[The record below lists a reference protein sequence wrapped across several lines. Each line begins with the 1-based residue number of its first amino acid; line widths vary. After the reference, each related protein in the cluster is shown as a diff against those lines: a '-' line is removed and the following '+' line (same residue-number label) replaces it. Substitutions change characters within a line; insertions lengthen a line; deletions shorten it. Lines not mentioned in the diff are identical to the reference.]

1 MQSDRHKVQLLV
13 LSIFGTAS
21 TVGLLRSMGRVG
33 GGAFVAKTSPRP
45 MPLPAPMHFIRV
57 SKIERIKDDV
67 LKDFLKKRA
76 EISCSFLIKPIY
88 KYIKLIK

>member
-1 MQSDRHKVQLLV
+1 MAREKGGSQMQSDRHKVQLLV

-57 SKIERIKDDV
+57 SRIERYLV
-67 LKDFLKKRA
+67 LF
-76 EISCSFLIKPIY
+76 
-88 KYIKLIK
+88 